1 MSTFEYPIQRFDAP
15 TSASIEPKLSQ
26 REQNEREGIQNDT
39 VSRIGSAACDSFSC
53 HLCEYYLRDIE
64 ADNSN
69 SGDDT
74 SADILNGT
82 KMSSTAITVETSFSR
97 KVKEIAT
104 TFRQALRIGKK
115 VERRRSDSA
124 VESKQS
130 SQSKSGKESIEV
142 VRVLTNNEDYE
153 GTPVQIRISNALYK
167 GLEGTS
173 TKSRDRVSVLRTKVH
188 YHEELL
194 RYLAK
199 CECDVAA
206 GDNEKHRAIVALQFE
221 VIEIIRDLK
230 EQLDS
235 IERVKTHRFEIV
247 SSVAG

>member
-1 MSTFEYPIQRFDAP
+1 M
-15 TSASIEPKLSQ
+15 
-26 REQNEREGIQNDT
+26 
-39 VSRIGSAACDSFSC
+39 
-53 HLCEYYLRDIE
+53 
-64 ADNSN
+64 
-69 SGDDT
+69 
-74 SADILNGT
+74 
-82 KMSSTAITVETSFSR
+82 KMSSTAIAVETSFSR

-115 VERRRSDSA
+115 IEHRRIGSA
-124 VESKQS
+124 VGAKQS
-130 SQSKSGKESIEV
+130 SQNKSGTENVERVK
-142 VRVLTNNEDYE
+142 VLTNSEDYE
-153 GTPVQIRISNALYK
+153 GNPIEIRISDALYDGLK
-167 GLEGTS
+167 GVS
-173 TKSRDRVSVLRTKVH
+173 AKSRDRVSVLRTKVH

-199 CECDVAA
+199 RECDVAA

-230 EQLDS
+230 EQLNS

>member
-1 MSTFEYPIQRFDAP
+1 MSTFEYPIQRSDAP

-26 REQNEREGIQNDT
+26 REQNEREGIQIDT
-39 VSRIGSAACDSFSC
+39 VSGIGSAACDSVSC

-64 ADNSN
+64 ANNS
-69 SGDDT
+69 SAGDDT
-74 SADILNGT
+74 PADILNGM
-82 KMSSTAITVETSFSR
+82 KMSSTAIAVETSFSR

-115 VERRRSDSA
+115 IEHRRIGSA
-124 VESKQS
+124 VGAKQS
-130 SQSKSGKESIEV
+130 SQNKSGTENVERVK
-142 VRVLTNNEDYE
+142 VLTNSEDYE
-153 GTPVQIRISNALYK
+153 GNPIEIRISDALYYGLK
-167 GLEGTS
+167 GVS
-173 TKSRDRVSVLRTKVH
+173 AKSRDRVSVLRTKVH

-199 CECDVAA
+199 RECDVAA

-230 EQLDS
+230 EQLNS